1 MRHKKF
7 YELNEE
13 MIDKI
18 ISVAYDDASLRER
31 IFVYRA
37 AASDEKVK
45 ELLVSYRS
53 TAKEVRQINE
63 EEFPDELLQEGKL
76 ANLPTNKIKNY
87 FLNDLVYIVFTRPL
101 AAASACLIL
110 ITVIITAIAL
120 NRPVEYKYTDVE
132 IRIADKQARYA
143 LAIVG
148 KIFDQTKI
156 TLKNEIFQDKI
167 GRPIK
172 ESFGIVNKLFNEE
185 GEIQ

>member
-1 MRHKKF
+1 
-7 YELNEE
+7 
-13 MIDKI
+13 
-18 ISVAYDDASLRER
+18 
-31 IFVYRA
+31 
-37 AASDEKVK
+37 
-45 ELLVSYRS
+45 
-53 TAKEVRQINE
+53 
-63 EEFPDELLQEGKL
+63 
-76 ANLPTNKIKNY
+76 
-87 FLNDLVYIVFTRPL
+87 
-101 AAASACLIL
+101 
-110 ITVIITAIAL
+110 
-120 NRPVEYKYTDVE
+120 VE